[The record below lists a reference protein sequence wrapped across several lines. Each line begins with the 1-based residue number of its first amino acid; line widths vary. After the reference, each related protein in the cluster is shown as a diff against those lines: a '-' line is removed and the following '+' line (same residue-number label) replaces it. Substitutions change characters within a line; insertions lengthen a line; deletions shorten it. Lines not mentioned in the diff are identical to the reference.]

1 MLLESTARARL
12 QESRSSLA
20 AAQPV
25 LIGLP
30 LFYAVYAGASM
41 ALGSALADKPFA
53 PLDMFEHDEFGPFR
67 SQRALAGWAA
77 ALVAYLVLGPLVLCA
92 AASLQ
97 CRGGCVR
104 LGAPRH
110 DPLDVAHAIASVQLL
125 LTLLLKPPFPE
136 NVAWWLTVLP
146 CMLTMGHVARW
157 LLLVPRRQGRAGA
170 ASSRRAAAPQ
180 TPRTPRSGGGGKGS
194 SQCSSGAT
202 PRVGARPYD
211 SRRGDLL

>member
-1 MLLESTARARL
+1 MIESTARARL
-12 QESRSSLA
+12 QEARSSLA

-41 ALGSALADKPFA
+41 MLGRVLADRPFA
-53 PLDMFEHDEFGPFR
+53 ALDLFEHDEFGPFR

-77 ALVAYLVLGPLVLCA
+77 VLVSYLLLGPLVLCA
-92 AASLQ
+92 AASVQ

-146 CMLTMGHVARW
+146 CMLAMGHVARW
-157 LLLVPRRQGRAGA
+157 LLLVPRRQGRGGGGGGGGGA
-170 ASSRRAAAPQ
+170 AGTRRAAPQ
-180 TPRTPRSGGGGKGS
+180 TPRTPRSGGKAS
-194 SQCSSGAT
+194 SQWSSGSA
-202 PRVGARPYD
+202 PRA
-211 SRRGDLL
+211 RRGDLL